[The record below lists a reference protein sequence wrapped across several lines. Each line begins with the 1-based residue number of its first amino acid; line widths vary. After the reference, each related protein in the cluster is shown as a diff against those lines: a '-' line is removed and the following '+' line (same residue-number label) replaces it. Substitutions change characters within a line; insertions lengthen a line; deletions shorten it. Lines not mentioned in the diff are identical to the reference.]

1 MNVSV
6 EDLQYAKNTT
16 LPIANAIYSR
26 FQGGSGVVPGITHV
40 ADITADR
47 ADLDRLAAAE
57 DAETRKLLYQ
67 VFGDNNLFGGLER
80 EDATGTGFVVFRGTQ
95 TVGDWAEN
103 ARFLA
108 VPFKEVAGAPA
119 VHLGF
124 HRVYQLVRKSL
135 TSQLAA
141 LNFAAGLN
149 RVIVTGHSL
158 GGAVA
163 SLSALD
169 LASHGVL
176 PNVECCTF
184 ASPRAFFF
192 TSKSFDNAVP
202 KSLRVANPLD
212 IVTQV
217 PPVILGY
224 VHVHGGL
231 DIAPKIDDFHDLDKT
246 YAPGLQQIIDQAT
259 HSAIAVHDAEFAP
272 ATLSPGA

>member
-6 EDLQYAKNTT
+6 EDLQYARNTT

-26 FQGGSGVVPGITHV
+26 FQGKPGDVPGITHL
-40 ADITADR
+40 ADITAER
-47 ADLDRLAAAE
+47 TELDSIAAGE

-95 TVGDWAEN
+95 TIADWAEN
-103 ARFLA
+103 ASFL
-108 VPFKEVAGAPA
+108 VSQFKEVAGAPA

-135 TSQLAA
+135 TSQLAS
-141 LNFAAGLN
+141 LNFAVGLN
-149 RVIVTGHSL
+149 RVVVTGHSL

-163 SLSALD
+163 SLCALD

-184 ASPRAFFF
+184 ASPRAFFL
-192 TSKSFDNAVP
+192 SSRSFDTAVP
-202 KSLRVANPLD
+202 RSLRVANPLD
-212 IVTQV
+212 IVTEV
-217 PPVILGY
+217 PPIVLGY

-231 DIAPKIDDFHDLDKT
+231 HIAPKLDDFHDLDKT
-246 YAPGLQQIIDQAT
+246 YAPGLQQIIDEAT
-259 HSAIAVHDAEFAP
+259 HSAIAVHDAELAP
-272 ATLSPGA
+272 AT